1 MVRCER
7 VCVSGALFRNKL
19 KFKEFKRH
27 RTLTNPKHGPLHL
40 RFPSKVM
47 WRTIRGM
54 VPHKTP
60 RGASAMGFNFLIIL
74 TVYRKT

>member
-1 MVRCER
+1 MR
-7 VCVSGALFRNKL
+7 K
-19 KFKEFKRH
+19 
-27 RTLTNPKHGPLHL
+27 RTLTNPKKGPLHL

-60 RGASAMGFNFLIIL
+60 RGANAMGKIQ
-74 TVYRKT
+74 K